1 MWGLTDILRTLA
13 FTLNEMERHC
23 WVLSRC
29 VSRSDLSFHKITGF
43 CIENRLK
50 GNELEKLGVVLRD

>member
-1 MWGLTDILRTLA
+1 MWGLTAILKTLA
-13 FTLNEMERHC
+13 FTLNEMQRHW

-29 VSRSDLSFHKITGF
+29 VSRPDLSFHKVTGF

-50 GNELEKLGVVLRD
+50 GNKLEK